1 MWNWY
6 QWTSEAE
13 FVAWHDSIKAQ
24 LGLPKMSKDE
34 LGNDVEPV
42 IDSYTAAVQVDDK
55 WIARV
60 EDAYAS
66 NLIATEVRPLKPE
79 IG

>member
-6 QWTSEAE
+6 EWNSEAE

-34 LGNDVEPV
+34 FGNDVEPLV
-42 IDSYTAAVQVDDK
+42 DGYTTVSQVGDK
-55 WIARV
+55 WIALA
-60 EDAYAS
+60 EDTYAS
-66 NLIATEVRPLKPE
+66 GLIATELRVPKPE
-79 IG
+79 IE